1 MRSEPCCTVASSS
14 AAAPPFCLTFERRC
28 SCFRSSSATC
38 GVNPRGD
45 LNGDVRTFLASLAGW
60 LFLECIGMP
69 RGESFGAGGS
79 SAASTFCSILLAM
92 KSLRL
97 VMLRRRCLLPSW
109 VAEERAVRVRYKKRM
124 PQTNQ
129 IKPEPG
135 RRIPP
140 FCCALDLESRKS
152 TLRAQGEERG
162 GQRLLQLVNL
172 DRCYFSLG

>member
-109 VAEERAVRVRYKKRM
+109 VAEERAVRVRYKKRC
-124 PQTNQ
+124 P
-129 IKPEPG
+129 KPTKSNPSPG
-135 RRIPP
+135 VVSLH
-140 FCCALDLESRKS
+140 FVVLSTSKVESRLSELKE
-152 TLRAQGEERG
+152 RREEDSAFY
-162 GQRLLQLVNL
+162 NW
-172 DRCYFSLG
+172 

>member
-38 GVNPRGD
+38 GVKPRGD

-140 FCCALDLESRKS
+140 FFVLSTSKVESRLSELKE
-152 TLRAQGEERG
+152 RREEDSAFY
-162 GQRLLQLVNL
+162 NW
-172 DRCYFSLG
+172 